1 MTKNITRSDFHC
13 FIVTTN
19 NDLMDSL
26 WKNKQKGDMN
36 LDVSRNF
43 HYKSKLNQTLS
54 NNFNWKGLHLS
65 KNNFFMIRVEI
76 QSPILLK
83 HRQNLW
89 LVEK

>member
-1 MTKNITRSDFHC
+1 
-13 FIVTTN
+13 
-19 NDLMDSL
+19 
-26 WKNKQKGDMN
+26 MN

-65 KNNFFMIRVEI
+65 KKNFFMIRVEI

-83 HRQNLW
+83 HRQNLREAFKKKIKSVDFFHTW
-89 LVEK
+89 AGGSTPNPHFFKSVDF

>member
-1 MTKNITRSDFHC
+1 
-13 FIVTTN
+13 
-19 NDLMDSL
+19 
-26 WKNKQKGDMN
+26 MN

-65 KNNFFMIRVEI
+65 KKNFFMIRVEI

-83 HRQNLW
+83 HRQNLR
-89 LVEK
+89 EAFKKK